1 MWSPDIINILRN
13 FKEKTAVSIATVIRD
28 DGSIISSYK
37 NNSSIDEREYNKGIS
52 NAWKVINK
60 LAKDKSNRFNFYKNI
75 EKLSF
80 QLDERFNNI
89 SYGVLI
95 KAITDKAILLMI
107 FPEISDG
114 SFIFTEFKRMLN
126 KLSSYF
132 LDFHD
137 HLYL

>member
-13 FKEKTAVSIATVIRD
+13 FKEKTAVSITTVIRD

-80 QLDERFNNI
+80 QLDDI
-89 SYGVLI
+89 G
-95 KAITDKAILLMI
+95 
-107 FPEISDG
+107 
-114 SFIFTEFKRMLN
+114 
-126 KLSSYF
+126 
-132 LDFHD
+132 
-137 HLYL
+137 